1 MASSKPW
8 AQLVSLVM
16 RSRPWEIKRSA
27 SWTIRRLQYRSEV
40 SEGDHVEVSPQDWQ
54 LQTRWN
60 KDFWDLRLS
69 HSELYDD

>member
-16 RSRPWEIKRSA
+16 RSRAGEVKRSA

-54 LQTRWN
+54 LQMRWN
-60 KDFWDLRLS
+60 RDFWDLLLS